1 MNASRPHH
9 VLIRSGDAT
18 AEIESIVSRLGSAE
32 AAGLH
37 RFFYVSRAGQTV
49 VMVRHENSPLAVALR
64 ERPGW
69 GEPSDAE

>member
-1 MNASRPHH
+1 M
-9 VLIRSGDAT
+9 IRSGDAT
-18 AEIESIVSRLGSAE
+18 SEIESIVARLGGPE

-49 VMVRHENSPLAVALR
+49 VMVRDESSPLAVALR

-69 GEPSDAE
+69 AEPGEEGR